1 MSLTVQHLSSVT
13 LWARGSGLEIVLLVT
28 GTILLTRLAT
38 WLGAR
43 ITHRI
48 DVNAQEK
55 DALVRSEASKH
66 RQALAQVITWT
77 VLAVIYCVA
86 AVAIAERLGVPLT
99 SLVAP
104 AAVAGVAIGFGAQRI
119 VQDILAGFFIVT
131 ERQYGF
137 GDLIRLSVTGLSN
150 PATGTVEDV
159 TLRVTTVRTPDGEVV
174 ITPNGQINQ
183 VTNLSRDW
191 ARAIVDVPV
200 PATADVNRVSDLL
213 RRVGEQAYA
222 DPVVRPLMLARRKSW
237 AYRASTWTTSR
248 SGWWPTPCP
257 ASSSTS
263 AGSCGPGSRPRCGM
277 RGSTCRP
284 PSTRPSRPRPT
295 RSEPTRSEL
304 VRPELVRP
312 GAAGTRPARTGL
324 TYAAAGVAAATR
336 AGADLDLDPDR
347 GLPGRPGR
355 LRLVRAGHVHARR
368 QHRPPADGAVL
379 DDAGAGPDHLARD
392 DDAARPEGH
401 ADGVAVLVRLAQ
413 TERRADG
420 VAVAD
425 GGRHSFGGRLAV
437 TLAGAPRF
445 LRPGRGGLGQ
455 RGDHVGR
462 AVGDGQD
469 VA

>member
-1 MSLTVQHLSSVT
+1 MSLTARHLHDVVF
-13 LWARGSGLEIVLLVT
+13 WARGSGLEIVLLVT

-48 DVNAQEK
+48 DENAQEK

-77 VLAVIYCVA
+77 VLAIIYCVA
-86 AVAIAERLGVPLT
+86 GVAIAERLGVPLT

-150 PATGTVEDV
+150 PATGIVEDV

-191 ARAIVDVPV
+191 ARVIVDVPV

-222 DPVVRPLMLARRKSW
+222 DPDVRPLMLGPPEVMGVQSIDVDHFQIRVVANTLPGKQFDVGRILRARIAAALRHE
-237 AYRASTWTTSR
+237 
-248 SGWWPTPCP
+248 GINLPPTIDTADPTATDP
-257 ASSSTS
+257 IS
-263 AGSCGPGSRPRCGM
+263 AGPAGV
-277 RGSTCRP
+277 GSTGVGRH
-284 PSTRPSRPRPT
+284 
-295 RSEPTRSEL
+295 
-304 VRPELVRP
+304 
-312 GAAGTRPARTGL
+312 AAGQN
-324 TYAAAGVAAATR
+324 
-336 AGADLDLDPDR
+336 GADLCGRWR
-347 GLPGRPGR
+347 GCGNWGGYGPRPG
-355 LRLVRAGHVHARR
+355 
-368 QHRPPADGAVL
+368 
-379 DDAGAGPDHLARD
+379 
-392 DDAARPEGH
+392 
-401 ADGVAVLVRLAQ
+401 
-413 TERRADG
+413 
-420 VAVAD
+420 
-425 GGRHSFGGRLAV
+425 S
-437 TLAGAPRF
+437 
-445 LRPGRGGLGQ
+445 
-455 RGDHVGR
+455 
-462 AVGDGQD
+462 
-469 VA
+469 